1 LKQRKQRLNSIKSE
15 SKSQYLQKMFM
26 RKILVGIVFFVSLAS
41 CGIYSHSGASIPA
54 DATTFSVNYIV
65 NNASIV
71 APTLS
76 QVLTEKLKTK
86 CINESGLKLTNAV
99 GDLHFSG
106 KITDYKTAPAGIQGN
121 QTTAVNRLTVSVEMV
136 FENSLD
142 SSKNF
147 TQVFTNF
154 VDFDAQ
160 QDFASIEQSLITKV
174 TDGLVQD
181 VFNKAFINW

>member
-1 LKQRKQRLNSIKSE
+1 MLT
-15 SKSQYLQKMFM
+15 
-26 RKILVGIVFFVSLAS
+26 RKILIGFCLLVSITA
-41 CGIYSHSGASIPA
+41 CNIYSHSGASVPA
-54 DATTFSVNYIV
+54 DATTFSVDYIV

-86 CINESGLKLTNAV
+86 CINESGLKLTNTI
-99 GDLHFSG
+99 GDFHFSG
-106 KITDYKTAPAGIQGN
+106 KITEYNTAPSGIQGN
-121 QTTAVNRLTVSVEMV
+121 QTTAVNRLSVSVEIV
-136 FENSLD
+136 FESKLD

-147 TQVFTNF
+147 TQVFSNF

-160 QDFASIEQSLITKV
+160 QNFASVEQSLIGKI

>member
-1 LKQRKQRLNSIKSE
+1 MLIRNLFIGFC
-15 SKSQYLQKMFM
+15 LL
-26 RKILVGIVFFVSLAS
+26 IGICS
-41 CGIYSHSGASIPA
+41 CNIYSHSGASVPA
-54 DATTFSVNYIV
+54 DATTFSVAYMV

-76 QVLTEKLKTK
+76 QELTEKLKTK

-99 GDLHFSG
+99 GDFHFSG
-106 KITDYKTAPAGIQGN
+106 KITDYKTAPSGIQGN
-121 QTTAVNRLTVSVEMV
+121 QTTAVNRLSVSVEVV
-136 FENSLD
+136 FENRLD

-147 TQVFTNF
+147 TQVFSNF

-160 QDFASIEQSLITKV
+160 QDFASIEQSLIGKI
-174 TDGLVQD
+174 TDGLIQD